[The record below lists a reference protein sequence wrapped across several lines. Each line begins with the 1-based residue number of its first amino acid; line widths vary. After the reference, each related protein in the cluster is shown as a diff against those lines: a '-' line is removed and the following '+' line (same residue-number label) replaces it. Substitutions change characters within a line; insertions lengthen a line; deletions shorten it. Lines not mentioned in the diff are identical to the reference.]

1 MSSSLAERLSAARH
15 SRFVGRADELKL
27 FESAI
32 LPQRR
37 DPIVPGTASASK
49 QTNAAT
55 ELPFHVL
62 HIFGPGGV
70 GKTTLLSEFTRI
82 CKQAQTPAV
91 YIDARNIEPAPES
104 FLSALRFL
112 MNLTPNESPLEV
124 LASKLERHVLLIDT
138 YEILTPLD
146 EWLREVFLPQLP
158 ETTLIVLAGRHS
170 PSSAW
175 RADPGWQSLIHIL
188 PLRNLNPEES
198 RTYLTKRQVPTA
210 EHPSVL
216 EFTHG
221 YPLALSLVADVFA
234 QRGDI
239 HFQPDAVPDV
249 IKALLEKFV
258 QQVPSPAH
266 RMALEACALVR
277 LTTETLLARMLGMP
291 DVHELFEWLRGL
303 SFMEPGQLGLFPHDL
318 AREVL
323 IADLRWRNPDWY
335 IELHG
340 RARTYYTSRLEQT
353 QGQEQHRILFD
364 YIFLHRDNPAVRP
377 RFTWQENSSLL
388 TDTLRQTDQAA
399 LLEIVTKYEG
409 EESARLLAHW
419 LQRQP
424 EGVLVFRDAQQQP
437 AGFVMMV
444 ALHQASSEDLNIDP
458 AASSAWRYLQQAAP
472 LRTGEGTTLFRFW
485 MARDTYQTVSPTQSL
500 IFINFVQH
508 HRTTAGLAFTFF
520 ACAEPEDW
528 AAMFAYADLA
538 RIPEADFEVGG
549 RRYGVYGHDWRV
561 LPPKAWQALLAQ
573 REIAA
578 SAQAMQTSPVREPL
592 VVLSQPEF
600 IEAVRDALQGFCR
613 PDALQNNPLLRSRLV
628 MEQVAANAD
637 ANERI
642 AALQSL
648 VKEAAQFLESSPRD
662 AKCYRALYHTY
673 LHPAPTQEQAAEILD
688 LPFSTY
694 RRHLKNGMT
703 RLAEILWNR
712 EISPGLTQRL

>member
-1 MSSSLAERLSAARH
+1 MSSSLAERLNAARH
-15 SRFVGRADELKL
+15 SRFVGRANELKL

-32 LPQRR
+32 LPQR
-37 DPIVPGTASASK
+37 DKPILEGTGSTPDDA
-49 QTNAAT
+49 NAAI

-70 GKTTLLSEFTRI
+70 GKTTLLSQFTRI
-82 CKQAQTPAV
+82 CQQAQIPAI
-91 YIDARNIEPAPES
+91 YIDARNIEPASES
-104 FLSALRFL
+104 FLSALRFV
-112 MNLTPNESPLEV
+112 MNLTPNDSPFQV
-124 LASKLERHVLLIDT
+124 LASKSERHVLLIDT
-138 YEILTPLD
+138 YETLAPLD

-158 ETTLIVLAGRHS
+158 ANILVVMAGRHS
-170 PSSAW
+170 PSAAW
-175 RADPGWQSLIHIL
+175 RADPGWQALLHIL
-188 PLRNLNPEES
+188 PLRNLSPEES
-198 RTYLTKRQVPTA
+198 STYLTRRAVPLT
-210 EHPSVL
+210 EHREIL
-216 EFTHG
+216 DFTYG

-239 HFQPDAVPDV
+239 HFQPNAVPDV

-258 QQVPSPAH
+258 QHVPSPAH

-277 LTTETLLARMLGMP
+277 LITETLLARMLEMP

-340 RARTYYTSRLEQT
+340 RARTYYTSRLGQT

-377 RFTWQENSSLL
+377 RFTWQENSTLL
-388 TDTLRQTDQAA
+388 TDTLRQTDQPA
-399 LLEIVTKYEG
+399 LLKMVTQYEG

-424 EGVLVFRDAQQQP
+424 QGVLVFRDAEQQP

-444 ALHQASSEDLNIDP
+444 ALHQARSEDLSVDP
-458 AASSAWRYLQQAAP
+458 AASSAWHYLQKNAP
-472 LRTGEGTTLFRFW
+472 LRTGEGATLFRFW

-508 HRTTAGLAFTFF
+508 HRLTTGLAFTFF
-520 ACAEPEDW
+520 TCAEPEDW
-528 AAMFAYADLA
+528 AVMFAYADLA

-549 RRYGVYGHDWRV
+549 RCYGAYGHDWRV
-561 LPPKAWQALLAQ
+561 LPMKAWQDLLAQ

-578 SAQAMQTSPVREPL
+578 SAQVIQTPVKSEPL

-600 IEAVRDALQGFCR
+600 VGAVRDALQDFAR

-628 MEQVAANAD
+628 MEQIAANAE

-648 VKEAAQFLESSPRD
+648 VQEAAQSLESSPRE
-662 AKCYRALYHTY
+662 AKYYRALYHTY
-673 LHPAPTQEQAAEILD
+673 LHPARTQEQAAELLD
-688 LPFSTY
+688 LPFSTF
-694 RRHLKNGMT
+694 RRHLKNGLI
-703 RLAEILWNR
+703 RVAEILWHR
-712 EISPGLTQRL
+712 EIS